1 MKLLNKTIKIFLITS
16 FLSSCADIPANKIKL
31 ENYKNFEQ
39 KDLEKLDLSYRH
51 DNFYGVLKD
60 YQNFDS
66 NFIEKYKSKGSFV
79 KPLDKSSASACVIE
93 VSSIKKMPL
102 QNICIVN
109 YVTSFVTL
117 FTLPFYCQ
125 HIYEARANLIFYPE
139 ESEIYGNIIKPSI
152 NQAKL
157 GEIFLDENNRPAK
170 LLKTYELKDKVH
182 EVWSLIWML
191 SWLAVEPNKYS
202 SIQNKYLEVGRHPEV
217 AKTETENNISEA
229 LTRSIINDAIDH
241 LECYKNSD
249 PKHVLKVQSDVK
261 KYQKNYKEI
270 LDRKNQ
276 ETKEWQNQ

>member
-1 MKLLNKTIKIFLITS
+1 MKFLNKTIKIFLITS
-16 FLSSCADIPANKIKL
+16 FLSSFADIPANKIKL

-139 ESEIYGNIIKPSI
+139 ESEIYGNIIKPSL

-182 EVWSLIWML
+182 EVWSLIWTL
-191 SWLAVEPNKYS
+191 TWFVVDTKLYS
-202 SIQNKYLEVGRHPEV
+202 NATSPER
-217 AKTETENNISEA
+217 ATYKTQETISEA

>member
-191 SWLAVEPNKYS
+191 SWFIYNPQS
-202 SIQNKYLEVGRHPEV
+202 VGTPEG
-217 AKTETENNISEA
+217 AKRIVENNISEA

-261 KYQKNYKEI
+261 NIKKI
-270 LDRKNQ
+270 
-276 ETKEWQNQ
+276 TKKF

>member
-1 MKLLNKTIKIFLITS
+1 MKFLNKTIKILLIIS

-139 ESEIYGNIIKPSI
+139 ESEIYGNIIKPSL

-182 EVWSLIWML
+182 EVWSLIWTL
-191 SWLAVEPNKYS
+191 TWFVVDTKLYS
-202 SIQNKYLEVGRHPEV
+202 NATTPEG
-217 AKTETENNISEA
+217 ATYKTQETISEA

>member
-1 MKLLNKTIKIFLITS
+1 MISLLAGCAGIPVNKVRILDYPEIRKEGIKNL
-16 FLSSCADIPANKIKL
+16 DISYEHFESTEGNKSVDVASK
-31 ENYKNFEQ
+31 FE
-39 KDLEKLDLSYRH
+39 KI
-51 DNFYGVLKD
+51 G
-60 YQNFDS
+60 
-66 NFIEKYKSKGSFV
+66 
-79 KPLDKSSASACVIE
+79 
-93 VSSIKKMPL
+93 IKKVSEKINSKCLVESRMDIGAYSFWGCPIFT
-102 QNICIVN
+102 NILSIP
-109 YVTSFVTL
+109 TL
-117 FTLPFYCQ
+117 TIIPYYCQ
-125 HIYEARANLIFYPE
+125 IGIEARANLIFYPE
-139 ESEIYGNIIKPSI
+139 ESEIYGNIIKPSL

-241 LECYKNSD
+241 PECYKNSD

-261 KYQKNYKEI
+261 KYQKNYK
-270 LDRKNQ
+270 
-276 ETKEWQNQ
+276 

>member
-1 MKLLNKTIKIFLITS
+1 MKLLNKTIKILLIIS
-16 FLSSCADIPANKIKL
+16 FLSSCAAIPANKIKL

-39 KDLEKLDLSYRH
+39 KDLEKLDLSY
-51 DNFYGVLKD
+51 DVVVFEPYNGGIDFNKVLTSKLESKD
-60 YQNFDS
+60 QKILKTN
-66 NFIEKYKSKGSFV
+66 NV
-79 KPLDKSSASACVIE
+79 KPTKCIIKVSAMGDTPWART
-93 VSSIKKMPL
+93 
-102 QNICIVN
+102 CIAN
-109 YVTSFVTL
+109 YFLAGFTL
-117 FTLPFYCQ
+117 FAIPYYCQ
-125 HIYEARANLIFYPE
+125 HIYEARANLIYYPKD
-139 ESEIYGNIIKPSI
+139 SEVSGIIKPSL

-182 EVWSLIWML
+182 EVWSLIWTL
-191 SWLAVEPNKYS
+191 TWFAVDTKLYS
-202 SIQNKYLEVGRHPEV
+202 NATSPEG
-217 AKTETENNISEA
+217 ATYKTQETISEA